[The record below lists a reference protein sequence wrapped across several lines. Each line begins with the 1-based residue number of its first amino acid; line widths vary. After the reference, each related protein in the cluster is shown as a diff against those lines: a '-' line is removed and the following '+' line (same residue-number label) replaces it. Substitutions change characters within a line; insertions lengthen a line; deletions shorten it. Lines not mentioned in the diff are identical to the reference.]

1 MRVTIDNSQIKMYD
15 GRCMKRTQLNLDEK
29 TYYQLVSYAKDQKT
43 SLSGAARKLISKQM
57 EKKGFSTMN
66 ALLGLAELG
75 KKAKIKVPHDLSTNH
90 DYYLYVEPYLTPAE
104 KRFRKK
110 KK

>member
-1 MRVTIDNSQIKMYD
+1 
-15 GRCMKRTQLNLDEK
+15 MKRTQLNLDEK
-29 TYYQLVSYAKDQKT
+29 TYYQLVSYAGREKT

-57 EKKGFSTMN
+57 DAEYPSARN
-66 ALLGLAELG
+66 ALLGLVELG
-75 KKAKIKVPHDLSTNH
+75 KKFKFTGPHDLSTNH

-104 KRFRKK
+104 KRLRKK